1 MYKTNDEKIKYFK
14 FAKNKKTLGFTL
26 MELMITVAIIGILA
40 GIAYPSYTE
49 FVLRSNRSE
58 AQREL
63 MRYASLQEQVF
74 VDTRAYASDMKGLG
88 ESTATIRTESKNY
101 LIRVLNQT
109 TTTFTLRAIAK
120 NNQVNDTGCVRLNIN
135 HLGTKTPASC
145 WEK

>member
-1 MYKTNDEKIKYFK
+1 MYKTNDEKIKCFK